1 MSINRNE
8 FRDITRAFLEGV
20 VDEDG
25 AQPIAEGKFTLTEQP
40 QQMTFNQQGIDA
52 VLNMAKQI
60 EPMFETLRRTAGQS
74 EVAREL
80 LYEELENILL
90 DLPIQL
96 EEIAEKMK
104 KLDPVQGGM

>member
-1 MSINRNE
+1 MSISRDQ
-8 FRDITRAFLEGV
+8 FRDITRAFLEGFS
-20 VDEDG
+20 DDAES
-25 AQPIAEGKFTLTEQP
+25 QPLTEEKATIMENP
-40 QQMTFNQQGIDA
+40 QQMTFNQQGVDT

-60 EPMFETLRRTAGQS
+60 EPMFEMLRQTAGQS
-74 EVAREL
+74 QVAHEL